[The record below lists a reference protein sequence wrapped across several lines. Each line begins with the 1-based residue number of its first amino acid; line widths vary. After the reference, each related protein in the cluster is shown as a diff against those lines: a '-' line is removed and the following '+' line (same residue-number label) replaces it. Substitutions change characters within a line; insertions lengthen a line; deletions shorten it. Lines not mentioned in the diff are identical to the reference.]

1 MKKRSLLLNDKWDIF
16 LSPSGDIALTDG
28 LFCDAQNVA
37 NAVRLFTDDAYLAKD
52 KGVPHF
58 EIDLGVRPSTA
69 VVRARYRKA
78 AVGVENIA
86 DAEVT
91 ITRITDDRVME
102 GYIDS
107 VTDDGQRLRV
117 EL

>member
-1 MKKRSLLLNDKWDIF
+1 MSL
-16 LSPSGDIALTDG
+16 P
-28 LFCDAQNVA
+28 
-37 NAVRLFTDDAYLAKD
+37 
-52 KGVPHF
+52 
-58 EIDLGVRPSTA
+58 TA

-86 DAEVT
+86 EAEVT
-91 ITRITDDRVME
+91 ITRITDARVME

>member
-1 MKKRSLLLNDKWDIF
+1 MKKRSLLLNDHWDIF

-58 EIDLGVRPSTA
+58 AIDLGVLPSTA

-86 DAEVT
+86 EAEVT
-91 ITRITDDRVME
+91 ITRITDARVME